1 MLPHGI
7 IVMSLATLL
16 GDNMKSQQRYN
27 AHAIRNA
34 LGKCDPE
41 LGLKVHKFL
50 VSRGVE
56 TPFLETSE
64 YADRKVKKIEKHFT
78 AIMETLGMDLS
89 DDSLQDSP
97 ARVAKMFVNELFWG
111 LDPAMFPK
119 CTAIENKMGYDE
131 MVLERD
137 IGVTSCCEH
146 HFVTI
151 SGSAHVAYIPKNKVL
166 GLSKLNRVVE
176 YFSRR
181 PQVQERLAE
190 QIYHALAFILETEDV
205 AVVIDAEHFC
215 VKARGI
221 QDPHSTTVT
230 SKLGGVFKSKPE
242 VRAEFMNLIK
252 K

>member
-1 MLPHGI
+1 MALNTTKTDP
-7 IVMSLATLL
+7 T
-16 GDNMKSQQRYN
+16 
-27 AHAIRNA
+27 
-34 LGKCDPE
+34 LGKQIHE
-41 LGLKVHKFL
+41 HLLSL
-50 VSRGVE
+50 GVE
-56 TPFLETSE
+56 TPTVMNNLVSAEKTE
-64 YADRKVKKIEKHFT
+64 LIEGHFKN
-78 AIMETLGMDLS
+78 IMQTLGMDLT

-97 ARVAKMFVNELFWG
+97 RRVAKMFVNEIFWG
-111 LDPAMFPK
+111 LSPDNFPK

-137 IGVTSCCEH
+137 INVTSCCEH

-151 SGSAHVAYIPKNKVL
+151 NGVAHVAYIPRTKVL

-181 PQVQERLAE
+181 PQVQERLTE
-190 QIYHALAFILETEDV
+190 QVYHALSYILDTPDV

-221 QDPHSTTVT
+221 EDPHSSTIT
-230 SKLGGVFKSKPE
+230 SKLGGAFKAEPE
-242 VRAEFMNLIK
+242 LRAEFMHLIK

>member
-1 MLPHGI
+1 
-7 IVMSLATLL
+7 
-16 GDNMKSQQRYN
+16 MKTQRYN
-27 AHAIRNA
+27 ASAIRNA
-34 LGKCDPE
+34 MGKCDPE
-41 LGLKVHKFL
+41 LGAKVHKHL
-50 VSRGVE
+50 VEKGVE
-56 TPFLETSE
+56 TPFIETGE
-64 YADRKVKKIEKHFT
+64 YSDRKVKKIEKHFT
-78 AIMETLGMDLS
+78 AIMETLGMDLK

-97 ARVAKMFVNELFWG
+97 VRVAKMFVNELFWG

-137 IGVTSCCEH
+137 ISVTSCCEH

-151 SGSAHVAYIPKNKVL
+151 SGVAHVAYIPNNKVL

-190 QIYHALAFILETEDV
+190 QIYHALSFILETPDV

-221 QDPHSTTVT
+221 QDPHSTTIT
-230 SKLGGVFKSKPE
+230 SKLGGGFKENSAL
-242 VRAEFMNLIK
+242 RAEFMHLIK

>member
-1 MLPHGI
+1 
-7 IVMSLATLL
+7 
-16 GDNMKSQQRYN
+16 MKAQHRYN
-27 AHAIRNA
+27 VAALRNT
-34 LGKCDPE
+34 LEKCDPE
-41 LGLKVHKFL
+41 LGIRVHKHL
-50 VSRGVE
+50 ASLGVE

-64 YADRKVKKIEKHFT
+64 FSDKKVKKIEKHFT
-78 AIMETLGMDLS
+78 EIMKILGMDLT
-89 DDSLQDSP
+89 DDSLIDSP
-97 ARVAKMFVNELFWG
+97 RRVAKMFVNELFWG
-111 LDPAMFPK
+111 LDPSRFPK

-137 IGVTSCCEH
+137 ISVTSCCEH

-151 SGSAHVAYIPKNKVL
+151 SGVAHVAYIPKDKVL

-190 QIYHALAFILETEDV
+190 QIYHALSFILETPDV

-221 QDPHSTTVT
+221 QDPHSTTIT
-230 SKLGGVFKSKPE
+230 SKLGGGFKDNPAL
-242 VRAEFMNLIK
+242 RAEFMHLIK

>member
-1 MLPHGI
+1 MALNTTKTDP
-7 IVMSLATLL
+7 V
-16 GDNMKSQQRYN
+16 
-27 AHAIRNA
+27 
-34 LGKCDPE
+34 LGKQIHE
-41 LGLKVHKFL
+41 HLIKL
-50 VSRGVE
+50 GVE
-56 TPFLETSE
+56 TPTVINELESKQKTTL
-64 YADRKVKKIEKHFT
+64 IEGHFRS
-78 AIMETLGMDLS
+78 IMQTLGMDLT

-97 ARVAKMFVNELFWG
+97 GRVAKMFVNEIFWG
-111 LDPAMFPK
+111 LNPENFPK

-137 IGVTSCCEH
+137 INVTSCCEH

-151 SGSAHVAYIPKNKVL
+151 NGVAHVAYIPDKKVL

-181 PQVQERLAE
+181 PQVQERLTE
-190 QIYHALAFILETEDV
+190 QVYHALSFILETPNV

-221 QDPHSTTVT
+221 EDPHSSTIT
-230 SKLGGVFKSKPE
+230 SKLGGAFKSEPE
-242 VRAEFMNLIK
+242 LRAEFMHLIK